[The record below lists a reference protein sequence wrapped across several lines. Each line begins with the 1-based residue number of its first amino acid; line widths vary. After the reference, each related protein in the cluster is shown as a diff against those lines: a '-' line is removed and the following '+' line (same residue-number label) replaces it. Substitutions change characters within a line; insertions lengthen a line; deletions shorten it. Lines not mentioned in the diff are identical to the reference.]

1 MEVKLLK
8 VINRH
13 QILMLAVHKQI
24 SVNEAARRGGLS
36 FVIPNA
42 WSRN

>member
-24 SVNEAARRGGLS
+24 SVNGATNGTRREAK
-36 FVIPNA
+36 
-42 WSRN
+42 